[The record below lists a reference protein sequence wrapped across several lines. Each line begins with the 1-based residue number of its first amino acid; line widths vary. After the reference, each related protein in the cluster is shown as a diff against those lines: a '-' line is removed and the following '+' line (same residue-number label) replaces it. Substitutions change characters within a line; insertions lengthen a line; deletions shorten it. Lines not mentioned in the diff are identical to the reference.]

1 MLNIICTSKPADG
14 LLFYSY
20 EYCSH
25 LNEKGIRA
33 QVYVVTHRDFTS
45 GDYTQAISDKY
56 IHCENIVFNNDY
68 VEDTCIS
75 LIMGRSMLTL
85 AHMTWNDYRPIQQ
98 ESLKKLFV

>member
-1 MLNIICTSKPADG
+1 MLNIVCTSKPCDG
-14 LLFYSY
+14 LFYYSY

-45 GDYTQAISDKY
+45 GDYTESINDKY

-68 VEDTCIS
+68 IEDGCTS
-75 LIMGRSMLTL
+75 LILGRSMMTL
-85 AHMTWNDYRPIQQ
+85 AHMAWNDYRPVQQ
-98 ESLKKLFV
+98 LSLIHI